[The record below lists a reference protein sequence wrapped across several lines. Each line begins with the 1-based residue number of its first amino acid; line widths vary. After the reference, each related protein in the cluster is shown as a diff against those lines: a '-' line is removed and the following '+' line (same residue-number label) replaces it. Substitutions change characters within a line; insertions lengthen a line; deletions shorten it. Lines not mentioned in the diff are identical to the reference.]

1 MSNAENRTER
11 HWTVDKR
18 VPLALIVTLV
28 VQTAGI
34 VWWASSM
41 ASTVA
46 SQGARIVAVENTRSG
61 ERLAVLESTIGDV
74 RAQLNRIEAKLD
86 RYAEK
91 AAAAAAP

>member
-1 MSNAENRTER
+1 MTMAEGR

-46 SQGARIVAVENTRSG
+46 AQGQRVVALENTRAG

-91 AAAAAAP
+91 AGGQP

>member
-1 MSNAENRTER
+1 MTDER

-46 SQGARIVAVENTRSG
+46 QQGQRIVAVEQVRAG
-61 ERLAVLESTIGDV
+61 ERLAVLESNIGDV
-74 RAQLNRIEAKLD
+74 RGQLNRIEAKLD
-86 RYAEK
+86 RYAEQSRK
-91 AAAAAAP
+91 P

>member
-1 MSNAENRTER
+1 MPPHTDQT
-11 HWTVDKR
+11 HWTVDRR
-18 VPLALIVTLV
+18 VPLALIVTLI

-46 SQGARIVAVENTRSG
+46 SQGARIVAVENQRAG

-74 RAQLNRIEAKLD
+74 RAQLNRIESKLD

-91 AAAAAAP
+91 TGAQP